1 MARFLSSFVM
11 LAALVFALVSI
22 ASAAPTGESHN
33 DPNPDS
39 GVSSLGICSQEELG
53 CEYDTTNGVLFKLAA
68 STTNIHKMLRV
79 HTTRYE
85 VGIPK
90 STPLDELIDW

>member
-1 MARFLSSFVM
+1 MARFLSSSVI
-11 LAALVFALVSI
+11 LAALIFALISI
-22 ASAAPTGESHN
+22 ASAAPTGESHK
-33 DPNPDS
+33 DPKPDS
-39 GVSSLGICSQEELG
+39 GVSSLGICNQEELG

-68 STTNIHKMLRV
+68 STTMIHKMLRV

-90 STPLDELIDW
+90 ITPIG